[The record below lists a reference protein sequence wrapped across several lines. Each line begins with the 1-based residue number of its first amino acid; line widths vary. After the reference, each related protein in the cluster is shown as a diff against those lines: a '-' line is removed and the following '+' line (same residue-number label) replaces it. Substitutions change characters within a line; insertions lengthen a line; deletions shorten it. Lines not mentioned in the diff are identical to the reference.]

1 LSRIPNARSNV
12 CVCLI
17 CPLERIGKLAQV
29 AGVGVMRMI
38 QRLGLSITQDQR
50 DENQDGADDD
60 QRHAK
65 RNFISLHL
73 H

>member
-1 LSRIPNARSNV
+1 
-12 CVCLI
+12 
-17 CPLERIGKLAQV
+17 
-29 AGVGVMRMI
+29 MI

-60 QRHAK
+60 RRDAK